1 MRPTYLRYPHLS
13 YAALKRCREAWDHVL
28 MQRHHS
34 ITSFI
39 FFELSLVGKG
49 SRGVKKWLEAQIS
62 GNLPVFFS
70 YISYFVCLYNFNYTG
85 RPLRGPGRIGIK
97 GRS

>member
-1 MRPTYLRYPHLS
+1 MRPTYLRYSHLS
-13 YAALKRCREAWDHVL
+13 NAVSKRCREAWDHVL
-28 MQRHHS
+28 AQRHHG

-62 GNLPVFFS
+62 VNLPVVFS
-70 YISYFVCLYNFNYTG
+70 YISHFVCLYNFNYTG
-85 RPLRGPGRIGIK
+85 RLLRGPGRIGIK